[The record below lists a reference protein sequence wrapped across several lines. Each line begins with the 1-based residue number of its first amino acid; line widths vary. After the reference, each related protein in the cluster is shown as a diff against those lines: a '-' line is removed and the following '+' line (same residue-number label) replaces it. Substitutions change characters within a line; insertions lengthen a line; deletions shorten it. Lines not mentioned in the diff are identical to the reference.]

1 MDTHEANGVSL
12 PTSPKARR
20 APRGREPLARV
31 LDLDGKATT
40 TVAVAALLALLF
52 HGTAV
57 ARTALVSLDL
67 VRWAQEIDARV
78 ALRLA
83 ETIDIETVK
92 PPEPPPP
99 PPPEPEPPKETVK
112 APPPPKDDAPPPPP
126 PAAAQAGKVLTQ
138 EPDPNEPVD
147 LTNSFV
153 TGNATTYAGGVT
165 QANGTSAAP
174 IYNPN
179 ARATGVPGGTGAP
192 QAPPAPVVDRSRPA
206 GLSGSSDWKCPW
218 PSEADSEQIDDAY
231 VMVQVTV
238 GANGRASQVRVLQDP
253 GHGFGREAQRCAM
266 RETFT
271 TALDRDGSSIPGVTK
286 AFRIHFER

>member
-1 MDTHEANGVSL
+1 MENHATNGVSL
-12 PTSPKARR
+12 STTPRGR
-20 APRGREPLARV
+20 ATPGREPLARV
-31 LDLDGKATT
+31 LDLDGKTAT
-40 TVAVAALLALLF
+40 TVAVAGILAIF
-52 HGTAV
+52 VHGTAV

-67 VRWAQEIDARV
+67 LRWTEDLNARV

-83 ETIDIETVK
+83 ETIDVETLK

-99 PPPEPEPPKETVK
+99 PPPEPDPPKEVVK
-112 APPPPKDDAPPPPP
+112 APPPAPKDAPPPPP
-126 PAAAQAGKVLTQ
+126 PAAAQAGRVLTQ

-153 TGNATTYAGGVT
+153 QGNATTYAGGVT
-165 QANGTSAAP
+165 QAGGTSNTAV
-174 IYNPN
+174 YNPN

-192 QAPPAPVVDRSRPA
+192 QAPPAPVVDRSRAA

-238 GANGRASQVRVLQDP
+238 GPNGRASQVRVLQDP

-266 RETFT
+266 KETFT
-271 TALDRDGSSIPGVTK
+271 TALDRDGNAIAGVTK